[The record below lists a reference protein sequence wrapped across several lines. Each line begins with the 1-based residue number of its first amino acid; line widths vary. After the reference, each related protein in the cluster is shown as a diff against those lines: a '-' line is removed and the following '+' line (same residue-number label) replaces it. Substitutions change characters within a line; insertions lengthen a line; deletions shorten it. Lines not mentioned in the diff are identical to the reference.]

1 MDLKENVEEESK
13 SKEPLEKFENVF
25 DQAFLTKERIEEI
38 ERDSAELR
46 RESRSERNRRK
57 RFEWWFDVFKM

>member
-1 MDLKENVEEESK
+1 MDLKENIEEEFI

-57 RFEWWFDVFKM
+57 RIEWWFDVFKM

>member
-1 MDLKENVEEESK
+1 MDLKENIEEEFI

>member
-57 RFEWWFDVFKM
+57 RIEWWFDVFKM